1 MKQNDNLPTAAQ
13 KRKKQLKIKTAAG
26 MIIRLIFFIL
36 MPAAFSAGFNGVKSL
51 VTEIGRGEPL
61 GMNGFVMT
69 LIGLAGFTV
78 LSGRFFCGYVC
89 AFGTLGD
96 AVYGLS
102 GLVQKKVLG
111 RKKQISIPDKAV
123 PVLQKIKYI
132 LLLLIVIL
140 CAAGIYGSLNG
151 YSPWDVFSKLTAF
164 RLPDGEQ
171 IIGIILLA
179 LIIIGMALQKRFFCQ
194 FLCPMGAVFAL
205 LPVMPFSAISSN
217 KDSCLKGCSA
227 CRRNC
232 PVRIKPGEDKFRDGE
247 CIACEKCM
255 NICPKSNISR
265 PTQKIIKNE
274 IVFLIVRALLF
285 LAMGCFLGMCRL

>member
-1 MKQNDNLPTAAQ
+1 
-13 KRKKQLKIKTAAG
+13 

-140 CAAGIYGSLNG
+140 CAAGIYGSL
-151 YSPWDVFSKLTAF
+151 
-164 RLPDGEQ
+164 E
-171 IIGIILLA
+171 
-179 LIIIGMALQKRFFCQ
+179 
-194 FLCPMGAVFAL
+194 FLG
-205 LPVMPFSAISSN
+205 
-217 KDSCLKGCSA
+217 G
-227 CRRNC
+227 RT
-232 PVRIKPGEDKFRDGE
+232 RDGL
-247 CIACEKCM
+247 
-255 NICPKSNISR
+255 S
-265 PTQKIIKNE
+265 
-274 IVFLIVRALLF
+274 F
-285 LAMGCFLGMCRL
+285 

>member
-1 MKQNDNLPTAAQ
+1 MRFK
-13 KRKKQLKIKTAAG
+13 
-26 MIIRLIFFIL
+26 
-36 MPAAFSAGFNGVKSL
+36 
-51 VTEIGRGEPL
+51 PL

-151 YSPWDVFSKLTAF
+151 YSPWDVFGECVVCNSQKLIVSH
-164 RLPDGEQ
+164 LCC
-171 IIGIILLA
+171 A
-179 LIIIGMALQKRFFCQ
+179 LHIIIYLNQ
-194 FLCPMGAVFAL
+194 
-205 LPVMPFSAISSN
+205 
-217 KDSCLKGCSA
+217 
-227 CRRNC
+227 
-232 PVRIKPGEDKFRDGE
+232 
-247 CIACEKCM
+247 
-255 NICPKSNISR
+255 
-265 PTQKIIKNE
+265 
-274 IVFLIVRALLF
+274 
-285 LAMGCFLGMCRL
+285 